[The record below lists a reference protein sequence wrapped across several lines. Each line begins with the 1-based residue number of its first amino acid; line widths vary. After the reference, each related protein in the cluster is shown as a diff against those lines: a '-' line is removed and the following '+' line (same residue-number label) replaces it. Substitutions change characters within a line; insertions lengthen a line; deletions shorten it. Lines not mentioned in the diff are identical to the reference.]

1 MKKYQ
6 TGHWKQDITEIEV
19 ERETD
24 KSVWVDGHRS
34 SKSGGFYRI
43 FDTRNEAAEFL
54 LEAAERALG
63 SAIVRA
69 SALSK
74 AYAELA
80 KRLGQ

>member
-6 TGHWKQDITEIEV
+6 TGHFKHDIAEIEV
-19 ERETD
+19 DRETD

-34 SKSGGFYRI
+34 SKTEGYHKT

-54 LEAAERALG
+54 LEVAERKME
-63 SAIVRA
+63 SAITRA
-69 SALSK
+69 NALTTD
-74 AYAELA
+74 YAELA